1 MAAKDARGLREEAAV
16 ALAAGKHK
24 RAIECY
30 VELERLEPR
39 DPQWPKRTAETYR
52 KLNKQKEAIAAY
64 ERAAERYT
72 QGGFMVQAIAVCKL
86 ILQLDPT
93 NSDAAHRLANI
104 NESQGTGQTR
114 IGALADS
121 HPSLHGNEAVAAL
134 RERGVTASPEVES
147 ARIAAGRAADQAE
160 AALELDRGPAS
171 RSMAGR
177 PGTSPSGLAPRPSTV
192 QPIRAT
198 TSPAAPPILDLEL
211 EPAPSAVRAAPRAVT
226 AAPAP
231 VARPVPVAAPARTR
245 PPSGAPPII
254 KAGAPIVDL
263 SLGDVIQGARDNRSD
278 GSTPGV
284 RFIPL
289 EEEPPPS
296 MAGLRS
302 SPSISRPIAGA
313 PPGSRK
319 PLIANPALNRTP
331 GGTPLPADDLLDLTA
346 ALEPAAGGVEEGS
359 SIQID
364 IETLASDM
372 FATEASDGAEPDL
385 QLDAGDIEEPE
396 ELNLDDIEEMPLAA
410 PRALSNSARRAMS
423 ETPLFA
429 GLAPDALEALIERIE
444 LISVPQGE
452 VLFREGDLGDAL
464 YIISEGQVAV
474 QTEGPPKVEIGR
486 LGEGAFFG
494 EVALLTDQP
503 RSASVTTLT
512 PSELLKIDRDILTSL
527 LADYPEVL
535 TVVLRFVRDRLVERL
550 VLTSPLFRPFD
561 DGERRSLAARFRFLE
576 IERGATVIPGGSKAD
591 GLYILLAGRLGTRR
605 GGKPEMYGPGD
616 LIGENSML
624 AGEKFEQ
631 PVESIGKALALCLP
645 AAEFRELIMTHPHVL
660 EYVGEQAEARR
671 KVGML

>member
-1 MAAKDARGLREEAAV
+1 MAAKDARALREEAAV

-30 VELERLEPR
+30 LELERVEPR
-39 DPQWPKRTAETYR
+39 DPQWPKRCAEAYR

-86 ILQLDPT
+86 ILQLDPA

-134 RERGVTASPEVES
+134 RERGVTVPGDVDS
-147 ARIAAGRAADQAE
+147 ARVTAARAADRAE
-160 AALELDRGPAS
+160 AALDLDRGPARRAPTATPAPAPAS
-171 RSMAGR
+171 QTLIGR
-177 PGTSPSGLAPRPSTV
+177 ASTSLPTRPATATPAPLELELDDIPAPRP
-192 QPIRAT
+192 
-198 TSPAAPPILDLEL
+198 
-211 EPAPSAVRAAPRAVT
+211 APRAAT
-226 AAPAP
+226 ASPVRAPLPTPPRA
-231 VARPVPVAAPARTR
+231 R
-245 PPSGAPPII
+245 PPSGSPPVI

-289 EEEPPPS
+289 EQEPPPS
-296 MAGLRS
+296 IAGLRS
-302 SPSISRPIAGA
+302 SPSIVRPTGGA

-319 PLIANPALNRTP
+319 PLVANPALNRSPAATP
-331 GGTPLPADDLLDLTA
+331 VPQHDLLDLTA
-346 ALEPAAGGVEEGS
+346 ALEPAAFVEEGS

-364 IETLASDM
+364 IETLA
-372 FATEASDGAEPDL
+372 TETSDGAEPDL
-385 QLDAGDIEEPE
+385 QLEPSDIEEPE

-452 VLFREGDLGDAL
+452 VLFREGDVGDAL

-474 QTEGPPKVEIGR
+474 QTEGPPRVEIGR

-561 DGERRSLAARFRFLE
+561 DDERRSLAARFRFLE
-576 IERGATVIPGGSKAD
+576 IERGSTVIPGGSKAD

-605 GGKPEMYGPGD
+605 GGKPEMFGPGD
-616 LIGENSML
+616 LIGESSLL

-631 PVESIGKALALCLP
+631 PVEAIGKALALCLP

-660 EYVGEQAEARR
+660 EYVGEQADARR